1 MLGRSLPAPAY
12 VHLEVSERRVAVQID
27 IGRNTS
33 ERLANLLLWAH
44 TLDEVS
50 AEWWRTSADS
60 LHINVDGR
68 TSSGLRMHLYMG
80 VPFEET
86 ADLVRL
92 EPDQHEIVSLDEVYT
107 LAGLLREAQ
116 PDKGAA

>member
-1 MLGRSLPAPAY
+1 MATEKALVIASTVDSLIGQFRSHMLGRSLPAPAY
-12 VHLEVSERRVAVQID
+12 VNLEVFTRRVALQINL
-27 IGRNTS
+27 GRTTS

-86 ADLVRL
+86 A
-92 EPDQHEIVSLDEVYT
+92 
-107 LAGLLREAQ
+107 
-116 PDKGAA
+116 